1 MEKSWDELPNPKKV
15 WIGQPG
21 SHEEG
26 LGRLVLLTP
35 ERVANAAQT
44 QILTGRRVN
53 LGWDLNKLE
62 FACFDRQPCEMKMVP
77 LLDGVA
83 FDDIYVMN
91 PQQSSQ
97 WDGLRHFSM
106 PVEEGSSERV
116 FYGGTTKEEILDR
129 ENDRIGIHHWAQE
142 GVTGQFSPFSRF
154 LSYTLT
160 IQAEASSLTTHH
172 GLKRRELN
180 TQPFPNT
187 PSNYPRFWKLQKNAT
202 SPSNAAIF
210 SSSELVLSRNGRQEW
225 TSAPSR
231 PTPRPHPQNMQ
242 V

>member
-1 MEKSWDELPNPKKV
+1 MDPSIMEKSWDELPNPKKV

-35 ERVANAAQT
+35 ERVAHAAQT
-44 QILTGRRVN
+44 QILTGKRVN

-62 FACFDRQPCEMKMVP
+62 YACFDRQPCEMKMVP

-106 PVEEGSSERV
+106 PKEDGSSERV

-129 ENDRIGIHHWAQE
+129 KNDRIGIQHWAQE
-142 GVTGQFSPFSRF
+142 GITGQFS
-154 LSYTLT
+154 SYPY
-160 IQAEASSLTTHH
+160 SSLLHI
-172 GLKRRELN
+172 LMSS
-180 TQPFPNT
+180 Q
-187 PSNYPRFWKLQKNAT
+187 
-202 SPSNAAIF
+202 AAAF
-210 SSSELVLSRNGRQEW
+210 SSIMHRGPIRRV
-225 TSAPSR
+225 
-231 PTPRPHPQNMQ
+231 
-242 V
+242 

>member
-1 MEKSWDELPNPKKV
+1 MDPSIMEKSWDELPNPRKV
-15 WIGQPG
+15 WIGKPG

-35 ERVANAAQT
+35 DRVARAAQT
-44 QILTGRRVN
+44 QVLTGRRVN

-83 FDDIYVMN
+83 FDDIYTLN

-106 PVEEGSSERV
+106 PVEEGSKERA

-129 ENDRIGIHHWAQE
+129 SNDRIGIHHWAQE
-142 GVTGQFSPFSRF
+142 GITGQFS
-154 LSYTLT
+154 YNLT
-160 IQAEASSLTTHH
+160 
-172 GLKRRELN
+172 
-180 TQPFPNT
+180 
-187 PSNYPRFWKLQKNAT
+187 
-202 SPSNAAIF
+202 
-210 SSSELVLSRNGRQEW
+210 
-225 TSAPSR
+225 
-231 PTPRPHPQNMQ
+231 
-242 V
+242 